1 MLLFVVL
8 GRFGVFGLEVLG
20 AGRVF
25 LLVLEGAMA
34 GRWWSME
41 SRSRMMRNGGVRGEG
56 GQAVRMAGWPDAGG
70 SDE

>member
-8 GRFGVFGLEVLG
+8 GRFGVFELGVLG

-34 GRWWSME
+34 GCWRWKE
-41 SRSRMMRNGGVRGEG
+41 PSR
-56 GQAVRMAGWPDAGG
+56 
-70 SDE
+70 